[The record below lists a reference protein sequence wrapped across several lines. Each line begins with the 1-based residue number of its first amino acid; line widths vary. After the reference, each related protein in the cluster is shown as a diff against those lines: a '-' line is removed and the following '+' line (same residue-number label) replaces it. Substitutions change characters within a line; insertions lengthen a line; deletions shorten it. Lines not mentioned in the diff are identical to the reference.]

1 MLWECIVWG
10 LLMRK
15 LTALHFESDLLRLR
29 TVHSQTKKHHL
40 TNVLHI
46 SFHFQMSSTIF
57 FLNCKAVNNTLKPLQ
72 MCYSW
77 GIHMHISCGCIL
89 LTFHMC
95 DKQGFTSKFKL
106 TKVDLNFERLS
117 CMSSWWVF
125 VLCTMYTVIKLL
137 FLYHWQVGLLFSFR
151 SLLTLNLPS
160 HFPFLCS
167 LFHYEFKSKSISNSE
182 K

>member
-1 MLWECIVWG
+1 
-10 LLMRK
+10 
-15 LTALHFESDLLRLR
+15 
-29 TVHSQTKKHHL
+29 
-40 TNVLHI
+40 
-46 SFHFQMSSTIF
+46 
-57 FLNCKAVNNTLKPLQ
+57 
-72 MCYSW
+72 
-77 GIHMHISCGCIL
+77 MHISCGCIL

-106 TKVDLNFERLS
+106 TKVDLDFERLS

-151 SLLTLNLPS
+151 SLLMPS

-167 LFHYEFKSKSISNSE
+167 LFHYGFKSKSISNSE
-182 K
+182 KQHFNPNNAHFVPGSNIPLQMLKVLVLPKTYLCFYWSTKNVILTVL